1 MYQVYC
7 GNRLILETGEQ
18 DLPITT
24 ASLSL
29 EIGKTGSLE
38 FTIYPAHP
46 NYSAVVPMAIVLVSR
61 KYETIFEG
69 RVLGIKYGLYNEKKV
84 SCEGDLAFLLDAMIP
99 PHNYSGSFSEY
110 LPYIVDLYNSQVDS
124 DRRFVSGS
132 VTVGDFYPFTVEEK
146 EYITALDALQ
156 TKMASRSGGYLRIRH
171 ESGYKYIDL
180 VSEYGDASNI
190 SGQSI
195 TLGENLLDITREFA
209 GENVFSAI
217 IPLGAKDSDTGE
229 RLNIKSVNGGK
240 SYIENAAA
248 KELCGGMIY
257 RKVVFDN
264 ITNAQTLKTEA
275 ETYLANNYAGENSVE
290 VTAADLSG
298 VNPSLD
304 FFRVGQWVR
313 VYSYSH
319 FTDNPQLFLIKKMTV
334 DLINP
339 AQNKIVIGRV
349 KKGLSE
355 EMAGLSNSVGSISVP
370 DAVHPYVIE
379 SGTTGIWKWSKF
391 SDNTCEFFGK
401 IPITNADVSI
411 ALGAWYRGA
420 NLYEAETYE
429 YPLQMTEAP
438 ALEMMFQ
445 TRNGLGAM
453 LWVFSQSAE
462 VARQYV
468 PQCYLVR
475 PTTGT
480 GIYGNINIIGK
491 GKL

>member
-7 GNRLILETGEQ
+7 GNRLILETGVQ
-18 DLPITT
+18 DLPINT

-38 FTIYPAHP
+38 FTIYPSHP
-46 NYSAVVPMAIVLVSR
+46 NYAAVVPMAIARVSR

-69 RVLGIKYGLYNEKKV
+69 RVIGIKYGLYNEKKV
-84 SCEGDLAFLLDAMIP
+84 SCEGDLAFLVDALIP
-99 PHNYSGSFSEY
+99 PHKFSGSFTEY
-110 LPYIVDLYNSQVDS
+110 LPYIVDLYNAQVDA

-132 VTVGDFYPFTVEEK
+132 VTVADFYPFTVDEK
-146 EYITALDALQ
+146 EYRTALDTLNRNMVTQ
-156 TKMASRSGGYLRIRH
+156 TGGYLRVRH
-171 ESGYKYIDL
+171 ESGYKYLDL
-180 VSEYGDASNI
+180 VSEYADATNV

-195 TLGENLLDITREFA
+195 TLGENLLDITREFS

-217 IPLGAKDSDTGE
+217 VPLGSKYSETGD
-229 RLNIKSVNGGK
+229 RLDIKSVNGGK
-240 SYIENAAA
+240 AYIENAAA
-248 KELCGGMIY
+248 KALCGGLIY
-257 RKVVFDN
+257 RNVIFDN
-264 ITNAQTLKTEA
+264 ITNAQTLKSEA
-275 ETYLANNYAGENSVE
+275 ETYLAANYAGVNSVE
-290 VTAADLSG
+290 VSAADLSG
-298 VNPSLD
+298 ANPSLD

-313 VYSYSH
+313 VYSASH
-319 FTDNPQLFLIKKMTV
+319 FSDNPQRFLIRKMTV
-334 DLINP
+334 DLLNP

-355 EMAGLSNSVGSISVP
+355 EMAGLASDVGSISVP
-370 DAVHPYVIE
+370 DAVQPYVIE

-401 IPITNADVSI
+401 IPITNADVSN
-411 ALGAWYRGA
+411 ALGSWFRGV
-420 NLYEAETYE
+420 NLYEATTYE

-453 LWVFSQSAE
+453 LWVFSQSADI
-462 VARQYV
+462 ARQYV

-475 PTTGT
+475 PTAGT